1 MLKNRFKSLLCY
13 ILILMLL
20 ISTLVNSNITSA
32 LALTPGEAV
41 KELTLV
47 PGQTLCLDTRYNYK
61 IKKSNFIEYIEYYG
75 NSNYLY
81 KCENSYQG
89 DNSDNLINADAI
101 DWGTITEYAI
111 YSYDQPG
118 YGFYYNS
125 DSSSVIKATEEGEY
139 LVFSFYSE
147 YGAKIFIDYITN
159 SPKYAIYDTYDGNN
173 RVVLGMYHCQADGL
187 FSAFD
192 ETDDVDFRV
201 VTDWNKG
208 DVVKPNEVIIDYSTQ
223 YVKVVANQVPSLD
236 LTNTC
241 TIKRGQAHYGVSGMG
256 DTFYFQFDD
265 TYPTYTYINSDYGD
279 IMNDYGYTEWKEYR
293 IFGVDLPADSIYYLD
308 YFTGD
313 LVYQDTLAVGTT
325 PTIYEDTTGKYPVFI
340 NSETGSKLKES
351 DLKGGLIVYCMP
363 SEIDTTIYDMVYSK
377 DEDTK
382 FKITADSNLNNLS
395 TIEYELLRTS
405 LFNTS
410 DYPFLYPMEDGAA
423 KFDLYR
429 QMILTA
435 EELKPVY
442 DCKIHAIH
450 NKHEATLFDGETGNA
465 IITNSPIDWTLEK
478 INNKDL
484 SEFGNSIK
492 DTDTSNIIYTLS
504 MSDADK
510 GAYPHIFSASELYL
524 EQRVFERYNN
534 QKFSYKDIVANNYY
548 VSKLINAKAT
558 TDSPTCTDKGEAIYE
573 IAYDFCNNY
582 GIRYFLKDTFTYI
595 ENSNINIDFDRITDS
610 NFTSKLTYIES
621 IGDNVSLVLSHI
633 ENFDVFANPYL
644 LDKYNIKQ
652 YETLYLYAN
661 YDAPLIEIYPSYSNN
676 KLYYNVCYQNDFTAK
691 NYYISE
697 WDNVLSFED
706 SAEGIAAYNLWLD
719 SLDNYGKDKH
729 IIMFDH
735 YYNGTKIITANR
747 NNPLDTATPEILKNT
762 YNAVKFNLTGIDDES
777 DSVTSVFFKSDA
789 NDGIYLKTLYLD
801 GSSPHRETNSI
812 DELGHLWGNNW
823 IAISDVNST
832 SSYTAITAINN
843 SVVDLDSLLA
853 NAENEIDKTLL
864 NDSNNKLYYRIC
876 SRMQDAYEL
885 KVEHTHKYGKPTFIW
900 SEDYESCKAEF
911 KCTSGDDTEVLDCM
925 VSKSG
930 TQETC
935 TQPGE
940 LNYIAKVT
948 FEGNNYSDSKTK
960 IIPNTGHTYGKPEFI
975 WSDDYENC
983 KAKFTCIRNDDT
995 QFVDCT
1001 IKQKITE
1008 ATCTEA
1014 GVTEYV
1020 ASATFG
1026 DQLYTDTKTKDIEA
1040 LGHKFGDWY
1049 TVKEPTYFEDGLQHR
1064 DCIRK
1069 DKTETRAIPKN
1080 TKVAVVD
1087 GYLRDD
1093 NGNPIKNSKVEMH
1106 SDPMYT
1112 YTDENGYFKFED
1124 VEIGNHTLKVF
1135 NSENNMICEFAIDVN
1150 IVESAVKDNYV
1161 SDRYKWDSTINE
1173 SNVSLNIDGIKID
1186 VPEKDPPQTGD
1197 TSNIH
1202 IYMIL
1207 CLLSL
1212 ACFIGALAT
1221 RKNK

>member
-1 MLKNRFKSLLCY
+1 MLKRRFKNLLCY
-13 ILILMLL
+13 MLILMLL
-20 ISTLVNSNITSA
+20 ICNLVTGNISSA
-32 LALTPGEAV
+32 FALTPGTV
-41 KELTLV
+41 TKELTLV
-47 PGQTLCLDTRYNYK
+47 PGQSLCLDTRYNYK
-61 IKKSNFIEYIEYYG
+61 IKKSNFIDYIKYYG

-81 KCENSYQG
+81 KCNGYDIG
-89 DNSDNLINADAI
+89 DWNSDLISADTI
-101 DWGTITEYAI
+101 DWNTITEYAI
-111 YSYDQPG
+111 YSYSKPG
-118 YGFYYNS
+118 YGFYYS
-125 DSSSVIKATEEGEY
+125 DGSSVIKATEDGEY

-147 YGAKIFIDYITN
+147 YGAKVFIDYITN
-159 SPKYAIYDTYDGNN
+159 SPKYAIYDTYNGNN
-173 RVVLGMYHCQADGL
+173 RVVLGMYYCASDVL
-187 FSAFD
+187 FYDFD
-192 ETDDVDFRV
+192 KTDDVDFRV
-201 VTDWNKG
+201 VTDWKKG

-223 YVKVVANQVPSLD
+223 YVKVVANQMPSLD

-241 TIKRGQAHYGVSGMG
+241 TIKRGQAHYGVSGRG
-256 DTFYFQFDD
+256 DTYYFKFDD
-265 TYPTYTYINSDYGD
+265 TYPTYTYINSEYD
-279 IMNDYGYTEWKEYR
+279 YTEWQEHH
-293 IFGVDLPADSIYYLD
+293 IFGVDIPTDSVYYVD

-313 LVYQDTLAVGTT
+313 LIYRDILVDGVT

-363 SEIDTTIYDMVYSK
+363 SEIDTTIYDMVYSE

-395 TIEYELLRTS
+395 TIKYELLRTN

-442 DCKIHAIH
+442 ASKIYAIR
-450 NKHEATLFDGETGNA
+450 NKYEATLFDGETGNA

-504 MSDADK
+504 MSDIDK
-510 GAYPHIFSASELYL
+510 ETYPHIFSASELHL
-524 EQRVFERYNN
+524 RQRVFERYNN
-534 QKFSYKDIVANNYY
+534 QKFSYKDIVANDDYI
-548 VSKLINAKAT
+548 SMLINTDT
-558 TDSPTCTDKGEAIYE
+558 TIDSPTCTDKGEAIYE
-573 IAYDFCNNY
+573 IAYDFCDNY

-595 ENSNINIDFDRITDS
+595 EDSNINIDFDRITDS

-652 YETLYLYAN
+652 YETLYLYAD

-676 KLYYNVCYQNDFTAK
+676 KLYYNICYQNDFTSKAF
-691 NYYISE
+691 YTSE
-697 WDNVLSFED
+697 WDNVMSFEN

-729 IIMFDH
+729 SITFDP

-747 NNPLDTATPEILKNT
+747 NNPLDTTTSEILKNT

-801 GSSPHRETNSI
+801 DSSSHRETNSI

-823 IAISDVNST
+823 IAISDVNSA
-832 SSYTAITAINN
+832 SSYAAITAINN

-885 KVEHTHKYGKPTFIW
+885 KVEHTHKYSKPTFIW
-900 SEDYESCKAEF
+900 SE
-911 KCTSGDDTEVLDCM
+911 
-925 VSKSG
+925 
-930 TQETC
+930 
-935 TQPGE
+935 
-940 LNYIAKVT
+940 
-948 FEGNNYSDSKTK
+948 
-960 IIPNTGHTYGKPEFI
+960 
-975 WSDDYENC
+975 DYENC

-1020 ASATFG
+1020 ASATFKG
-1026 DQLYTDTKTKDIEA
+1026 QLYTDTKTKDIEA
-1040 LGHKFGDWY
+1040 LGHEFGDWY

-1080 TKVAVVD
+1080 TKVAIVD

-1161 SDRYKWDSTINE
+1161 SNDYKWDSTINE

-1186 VPEKDPPQTGD
+1186 VPDEDPTIPDEDPPQTGD

-1212 ACFIGALAT
+1212 ACFIGALVT

>member
-1 MLKNRFKSLLCY
+1 MLKRRFKNLLCY
-13 ILILMLL
+13 MLILMLL
-20 ISTLVNSNITSA
+20 ICNLVTDNISSA
-32 LALTPGEAV
+32 FAMTPGEAV

-81 KCENSYQG
+81 KCNGYEISKW
-89 DNSDNLINADAI
+89 DSDLISADTI
-101 DWGTITEYAI
+101 DWNTITEYAI

-118 YGFYYNS
+118 YGFNYSS

-159 SPKYAIYDTYDGNN
+159 SPKYAVYDTYNGNN

-187 FSAFD
+187 FSDFD

-201 VTDWNKG
+201 VTDWKKG
-208 DVVKPNEVIIDYSTQ
+208 DVVKPNEVIIDYATQ
-223 YVKVVANQVPSLD
+223 YVKVVANQLPSLD

-241 TIKRGQAHYGVSGMG
+241 TIKRGQAHSGVSDMG
-256 DTFYFQFDD
+256 DIFYFQFDD
-265 TYPTYTYINSDYGD
+265 TYPTYTYINSEYD
-279 IMNDYGYTEWKEYR
+279 YTERKEYH

-313 LVYQDTLAVGTT
+313 LVYRDTLAVGTT

-363 SEIDTTIYDMVYSK
+363 SEIDTTIYDEVYLE

-410 DYPFLYPMEDGAA
+410 DYPFLHTVEVGTT
-423 KFDLYR
+423 KIDLYR

-435 EELKPVY
+435 EELKSIY
-442 DCKIHAIH
+442 DYAIFAIR
-450 NKHEATLFDGETGNA
+450 NKYEATLFDGETGNA

-484 SEFGNSIK
+484 SEFGNNIK
-492 DTDTSNIIYTLS
+492 DVDISNIMYILG
-504 MSDADK
+504 MSDIDK
-510 GAYPHIFSASELYL
+510 ETYPYIFSASELYHK
-524 EQRVFERYNN
+524 QGVFERYNN
-534 QKFSYKDIVANNYY
+534 QKFSYKDIVINYNY
-548 VSKLINAKAT
+548 ISMLINTDT
-558 TDSPTCTDKGEAIYE
+558 TIDSPTCTDKGEIIYE
-573 IAYDFCNNY
+573 IAYDFCANSD
-582 GIRYFLKDTFTYI
+582 IRYFLKDTFTYT
-595 ENSNINIDFDRITDS
+595 EDSNIYIEFDRITDS
-610 NFTSKLTYIES
+610 NFTSKLTYSES

-633 ENFDVFANPYL
+633 ENFDAFANPYL

-661 YDAPLIEIYPSYSNN
+661 YDEPLIEIYPSYSNN
-676 KLYYNVCYQNDFTAK
+676 KLYYNVCYQNDFIPREY
-691 NYYISE
+691 NISE

-719 SLDNYGKDKH
+719 SLDNYDKDKH
-729 IIMFDH
+729 IITFES
-735 YYNGTKIITANR
+735 YYSGTKLITANR
-747 NNPLDTATPEILKNT
+747 NNPLDTTTSEILKNT

-777 DSVTSVFFKSDA
+777 NSVTSVFFKSDA
-789 NDGIYLKTLYLD
+789 NDGVYLKTLYLD
-801 GSSPHRETNSI
+801 GSSSHRETNSI

-823 IAISDVNST
+823 IAISDVNSA

-911 KCTSGDDTEVLDCM
+911 KCTSGDDTKVLDCM

-1020 ASATFG
+1020 ASAIFKG
-1026 DQLYTDTKTKDIEA
+1026 KSYTDTKTKDIES

-1049 TVKEPTYFEDGLQHR
+1049 TVKE
-1064 DCIRK
+1064 
-1069 DKTETRAIPKN
+1069 
-1080 TKVAVVD
+1080 
-1087 GYLRDD
+1087 
-1093 NGNPIKNSKVEMH
+1093 
-1106 SDPMYT
+1106 
-1112 YTDENGYFKFED
+1112 
-1124 VEIGNHTLKVF
+1124 HT
-1135 NSENNMICEFAIDVN
+1135 
-1150 IVESAVKDNYV
+1150 
-1161 SDRYKWDSTINE
+1161 
-1173 SNVSLNIDGIKID
+1173 
-1186 VPEKDPPQTGD
+1186 
-1197 TSNIH
+1197 
-1202 IYMIL
+1202 
-1207 CLLSL
+1207 
-1212 ACFIGALAT
+1212 
-1221 RKNK
+1221 